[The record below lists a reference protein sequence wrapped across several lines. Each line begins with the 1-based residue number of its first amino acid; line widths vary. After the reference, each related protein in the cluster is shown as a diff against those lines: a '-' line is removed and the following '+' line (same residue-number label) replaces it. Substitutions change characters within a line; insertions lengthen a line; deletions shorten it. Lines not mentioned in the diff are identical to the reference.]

1 MLSTSRYDLVIDNND
16 ETGYLFAMPRVA
28 RPYHHGDLRNAF
40 IREAAKL
47 VESDGVHALTLREL
61 SRRLGVS
68 HAAPTNHFADKSA
81 LLAELAAQGFDELAQ
96 EISRAPSGRSPEVR
110 LRELGRAYVRFA
122 RRRPGHF
129 RVMFG
134 SELPEPAPKHLAE
147 TRARSLSTF
156 RETVVAAMPEGRARS
171 PQRIREAMFLA
182 WAVVHGAATLV
193 LDGRLAPQLVSSLEE
208 TEALEKMI
216 EHAVTVVA
224 AQIHAA

>member
-1 MLSTSRYDLVIDNND
+1 
-16 ETGYLFAMPRVA
+16 MPRVA

-40 IREAAKL
+40 ISEAAKL

-68 HAAPTNHFADKSA
+68 HAASTNHFADKSA
-81 LLAELAAQGFDELAQ
+81 LLAALAAQGFEELAQ
-96 EISRAPSGRSPEVR
+96 EILRAPSGRSPEVR

-134 SELPEPAPKHLAE
+134 SELSDPAPTHLAE
-147 TRARSLSTF
+147 ARARSLSTF
-156 RETVVAAMPEGRARS
+156 REAVVAAMPEGRARS

-182 WAVVHGAATLV
+182 WAVVHGAATLI
-193 LDGRLAPQLVSSLEE
+193 LDGRLVPQLLSSVED
-208 TEALEKMI
+208 TEPLEKMV
-216 EHAVTVVA
+216 EHAIGVVA
-224 AQIHAA
+224 AEIHSGT